1 MAIDDDTPAASI
13 ARLDAALQRRGQ
25 ALVLRRYTAPSGN
38 PRPKTDVPVRG
49 FVRPVEAL
57 AIKEFVGNL
66 ATSYFEVVISPT
78 DAAAVLPIVRGDKIV
93 IDGKERNVE
102 MPKPIA
108 MADVLVRIKV
118 LVAG

>member
-1 MAIDDDTPAASI
+1 MALDDDTPAASI

-25 ALVLRRYTAPSGN
+25 ALVLRRYTAPTGN
-38 PRPKTDVPVRG
+38 PRPKTDAPVMG

-66 ATSYFEVVISPT
+66 TTPYFEVILSPT
-78 DAAAVLPIVRGDKIV
+78 DAAALLPIVRGDKIV

>member
-1 MAIDDDTPAASI
+1 MDDTPAAAI

-25 ALVLRRYTAPSGN
+25 ALVLRRYTASSGN
-38 PRPKTDVPVRG
+38 PRPNTEAPVRG

-78 DAAAVLPIVRGDKIV
+78 DAAALLPIVRGDKIV

-102 MPKPIA
+102 TFGNLTMN
-108 MADVLVRIKV
+108 DVLVRIN
-118 LVAG
+118 LTVAG

>member
-1 MAIDDDTPAASI
+1 MDDTPSAAI

-49 FVRPVEAL
+49 FVRPVDAL
-57 AIKEFVGNL
+57 AAKEFVGNL
-66 ATSYFEVVISPT
+66 ATSYFEVILSPT
-78 DAAAVLPIVRGDKIV
+78 DAAALLPIVRGDKIV

-102 MPKPIA
+102 TFGNITMNDA
-108 MADVLVRIKV
+108 LVRINITA
-118 LVAG
+118 AG